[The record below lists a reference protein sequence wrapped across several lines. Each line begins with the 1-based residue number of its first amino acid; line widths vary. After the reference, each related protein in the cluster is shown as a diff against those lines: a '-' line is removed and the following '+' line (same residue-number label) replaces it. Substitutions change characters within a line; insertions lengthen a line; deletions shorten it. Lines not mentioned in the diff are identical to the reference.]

1 MEPETQELGAL
12 HGGDGPITRA
22 KFEVNT
28 SAKGDVNVSFTIEV
42 QAVTDDLAPFGV
54 MRMLND
60 LEQDAVQR
68 AARIK
73 RDYLDALAL
82 GIEERGID

>member
-1 MEPETQELGAL
+1 MEFITMDSEQVGGVVLGS
-12 HGGDGPITRA
+12 DGPITRA

-42 QAVTDDLAPFGV
+42 QVNTGESGLWDGLD
-54 MRMLND
+54 R
-60 LEQDAVQR
+60 LETDAVER

-73 RDYLDALAL
+73 RDYIAEMGDAS
-82 GIEERGID
+82 

>member
-1 MEPETQELGAL
+1 MDAEQVGGVTLGS
-12 HGGDGPITRA
+12 DGPITRA

-42 QAVTDDLAPFGV
+42 QVSTGESGLTEA
-54 MRMLND
+54 
-60 LEQDAVQR
+60 LEQLEWDAVKR

-73 RDYLDALAL
+73 RSYIAEMGA
-82 GIEERGID
+82 EF